1 VDKAEVD
8 KICAFPELLR
18 KAFYDF
24 DAHFGI
30 LRDGRIGLM
39 VILFGW
45 FVCFR
50 VVFLVV
56 GLLALVFLDVPP
68 DARFGL
74 FLASFD
80 IFLIV
85 EFQLVEL
92 ALATL
97 IRVNLTVRQ
106 EHKRLKYPLHIL
118 DVLRRHE
125 INRHLHLILLHHPQR
140 QIHKPLNM
148 ALLLFK
154 SSVGD
159 FRYHF

>member
-8 KICAFPELLR
+8 KVIASLELLS

-30 LRDGRIGLM
+30 LRDGRISLMFGLFRFICYR
-39 VILFGW
+39 VI
-45 FVCFR
+45 FV
-50 VVFLVV
+50 VV
-56 GLLALVFLDVPP
+56 GLLALVFLDIAP

-85 EFQLVEL
+85 EFHFVEL
-92 ALATL
+92 ALAAL

-106 EHKRLKYPLHIL
+106 ERKRLKYPLHIF
-118 DVLRRHE
+118 DILRRHKV
-125 INRHLHLILLHHPQR
+125 NRHLHLILLHYTE
-140 QIHKPLNM
+140 
-148 ALLLFK
+148 
-154 SSVGD
+154 G
-159 FRYHF
+159 